1 MLLRL
6 IQYAM
11 FLFISAADGVKER
24 CGEERG
30 ADQRR
35 EDKRR
40 VYVWLWSSH
49 KNCPLTTIKQI
60 QARAIRIHLHART
73 HAHTHTHTHF
83 ILFCLLKALKK
94 FPRGSRSTFQ
104 FPQNTWGDIEIMN
117 LPNKKSQTGIAVE
130 WWTHSNAYT
139 CAHVHTHTHTQAH
152 AHTLSS
158 RYCRRMMDS
167 PGTAYNSADA
177 FCFHGFFK
185 WIV

>member
-60 QARAIRIHLHART
+60 QARAIRIHLHACT
-73 HAHTHTHTHF
+73 HAHTHTHTLHTVLPF
-83 ILFCLLKALKK
+83 KSLKK
-94 FPRGSRSTFQ
+94 IPPGLKKHISISTKHPGGYRNHESPQQEKSNRNCCRMMDTLKCVHMRSCT
-104 FPQNTWGDIEIMN
+104 
-117 LPNKKSQTGIAVE
+117 
-130 WWTHSNAYT
+130 
-139 CAHVHTHTHTQAH
+139 HTHTHTGTCT
-152 AHTLSS
+152 HTVEQVLPSDDGQS
-158 RYCRRMMDS
+158 RYS
-167 PGTAYNSADA
+167 L
-177 FCFHGFFK
+177 
-185 WIV
+185 